1 MIYILTGKN
10 DVFAAKN
17 ILSNFQQILGNEN
30 LKDIKF
36 IEAENALKVTDNE
49 LGNLIELNHNDF
61 IIVPSKHKSES
72 KYPCLT
78 AHFPGNPCDVSNLE
92 MGGESKKLN
101 IGFATLMQKYIFNL
115 FHEVKKE
122 KLEIDVVIEQDHHG
136 PTINL
141 PVMFIEIGSEEE
153 NWKNE
158 SYGKLI
164 ANALLK
170 TLNEIGS
177 KSESYKSEKSY
188 IAIGN
193 THYPKKFTEMLIN
206 QELKFSHVFSKYTI
220 NCIDKELLQQAIEK
234 SIEKVHGFVIDKKS
248 LKASEREKIL
258 NIINS
263 FQTKFEIIYV

>member
-1 MIYILTGKN
+1 YILTGKN

-17 ILSNFQQILGNEN
+17 ILSNFQRLLDNEN
-30 LKDIKF
+30 LTDIKF
-36 IEAENALKVTDNE
+36 IEVENALKVTDNE
-49 LGNLIELNHNDF
+49 LGNLIEMSHNDF
-61 IIVPSKHKSES
+61 IVVPSKHKSES

-78 AHFPGNPCDVSNLE
+78 AHFPGNPCDVSNSE

-101 IGFATLMQKYIFNL
+101 KGFATLMQKYVYNL
-115 FHEVKKE
+115 FHEVTKE

-141 PVMFIEIGSEEE
+141 PIMFIEIGSEEE

-158 SYGKLI
+158 SYGKVI
-164 ANALLK
+164 ASALLK
-170 TLNEIGS
+170 TLKEIGS

-193 THYPKKFTEMLIN
+193 THYPKKFTEMLLN
-206 QELKFSHVFSKYTI
+206 QEYKFSHVFSKYTI
-220 NCIDKELLQQAIEK
+220 NCIDKNLLHQAIEK
-234 SIEKVHGFVIDKKS
+234 SIEKIQGFVIDKKS
-248 LKASEREKIL
+248 LKASEKEKIL

-263 FQTKFEIIYV
+263 FETTYEKIFV